1 MTVSAA
7 GAPPSQ
13 NLDLQLELLDS
24 GGSVISTANPASAFV
39 NRDSATGLNASL
51 TAGVASGAYYARVDG
66 VGNGTG
72 ATGYTDYASI
82 GAYTLT
88 VTGCNGQAAPAA
100 PTSLAVTTNATGTS
114 ATVTWAA
121 PVSDGGSPVIG
132 YTASRSGAVPE
143 SLSPATFTKTWAGL
157 TPGANYLFSVQAT
170 NAIGTGVAASQS
182 LTMPNPT
189 APAAPQ
195 ALSVVA
201 DPVAQTA
208 HVTWNAPTSDG
219 GLPISSYDVLVDGA
233 VSTSGAGRDLT
244 LPGFARGSTHTV
256 SVRAV
261 NPIGAGTEAT
271 ATVTVANTPGAP
283 GSSRPRRA
291 RAAARRPLPSNG
303 PRLPPPAGCR

>member
-1 MTVSAA
+1 MIADEAGSTVGTAAPGIPVQAYITSAA
-7 GAPPSQ
+7 DSDTFALGTCAGTVTVLATGAPPSQ
-13 NLDLQLELLDS
+13 DLDLQLELLDS
-24 GGSVISTANPASAFV
+24 GGSVISTANPVSAFV

-51 TAGVASGAYYARVDG
+51 ASGVASGAYYARVDG

-72 ATGYTDYASI
+72 STGYTDYASI

-100 PTSLAVTTNATGTS
+100 PTNLEVTTNPTGTT

-121 PVSDGGSPVIG
+121 PVSDGGSPVTE
-132 YTASRSGAVPE
+132 YTASRSGAAPE
-143 SLSPATFTKTWAGL
+143 SLTAATFIKTWAGL

-170 NAIGTGVAASQS
+170 NAIGTGVAASQDV
-182 LTMPNPT
+182 TMPNPT
-189 APAAPQ
+189 APAAPG

-233 VSTSGAGRDLT
+233 LSTSGAGRDVT
-244 LPGFARGSTHTV
+244 LPGFG
-256 SVRAV
+256 
-261 NPIGAGTEAT
+261 
-271 ATVTVANTPGAP
+271 
-283 GSSRPRRA
+283 
-291 RAAARRPLPSNG
+291 AARRT
-303 PRLPPPAGCR
+303 RCRSAP